1 MLSKLGF
8 FAEILNIDAILN
20 LLAILTDPMTI
31 IAHTSA
37 KLIIQ
42 ASRVYKNKLE
52 IVSSDHGISPRNFW
66 SLHHAYML
74 T

>member
-1 MLSKLGF
+1 MLSKLGS
-8 FAEILNIDAILN
+8 FAEILSIDAILN
-20 LLAILTDPMTI
+20 LLAILIDPMPI

-42 ASRVYKNKLE
+42 ASGVHRNKLE
-52 IVSSDHGISPRNFW
+52 IVSSDNGISPRNFW
-66 SLHHAYML
+66 SLHHGYML